1 MNRDMVS
8 CLCIG
13 NRLLDCLFQV
23 VFGRH
28 TEIRN
33 RQIQHLEARFEI
45 QRSQMAPG
53 LVETFFVTRQE
64 DNDRNLFLTKA
75 VIDLAMEIIGSEGHG
90 APKDTTGETKGEF
103 SQRHWRNS

>member
-1 MNRDMVS
+1 MVPG
-8 CLCIG
+8 LGMG

-28 TEIRN
+28 TKIRN
-33 RQIQHLEARFEI
+33 GEIQHLEARFEI

-53 LVETFFVTRQE
+53 LVETFVVTRQE

-75 VIDLAMEIIGSEGHG
+75 VIDLAMEIIGSEGHRT
-90 APKDTTGETKGEF
+90 PKDTTGETKRQF
-103 SQRHWRNS
+103 Y